1 MGHWRIEGGNI
12 WREAAFTDNREMVL
26 ELKDEQD
33 RVVQLTDEDLILPG
47 FIDMHAH
54 IWAPPARSSFGVGG
68 ERYFSDGF
76 LGALDAGT
84 YGVDDWESA
93 DKYWR
98 NYAKLQMKSFISII
112 PEGLT
117 VFPPVSPTKP
127 EEISVDRYVEVLSR
141 NRKRA
146 LGVKIQLGWL
156 PYKSVET
163 DTALL
168 RLCREIADRS
178 GTHMMVHTSGQCM
191 DARDSANLMQKGDI
205 LTHPYSGFANTLL
218 DEHGNVL
225 PEVFMARDRGVLIDV
240 GFAGKHFS
248 WKVFQQAYAQGLRF
262 DTLGADLVEMSYKT
276 PNSKIVDQFHIL
288 SALLNFGLNKEEVF
302 RALITNP
309 ARYLSFETESSTRC
323 VILKKREQEFMI
335 TDGQC
340 DSYCC
345 KFLYSPALVIQ
356 DGRLLKDEISFGH
369 ETKRRRK
376 EDESEK
382 KIAGSDD
389 DYCGEPGSPKR
400 LWR

>member
-1 MGHWRIEGGNI
+1 
-12 WREAAFTDNREMVL
+12 
-26 ELKDEQD
+26 
-33 RVVQLTDEDLILPG
+33 
-47 FIDMHAH
+47 
-54 IWAPPARSSFGVGG
+54 
-68 ERYFSDGF
+68 
-76 LGALDAGT
+76 
-84 YGVDDWESA
+84 
-93 DKYWR
+93 
-98 NYAKLQMKSFISII
+98 
-112 PEGLT
+112 
-117 VFPPVSPTKP
+117 
-127 EEISVDRYVEVLSR
+127 
-141 NRKRA
+141 
-146 LGVKIQLGWL
+146 
-156 PYKSVET
+156 
-163 DTALL
+163 
-168 RLCREIADRS
+168 
-178 GTHMMVHTSGQCM
+178 
-191 DARDSANLMQKGDI
+191 
-205 LTHPYSGFANTLL
+205 
-218 DEHGNVL
+218 
-225 PEVFMARDRGVLIDV
+225 MARDRGVLIDV

-288 SALLNFGLNKEEVF
+288 SALLNFGINKEEVF

-356 DGRLLKDEISFGH
+356 DGQLLKDEISFGH